1 MISIRCIELEDLPII
16 QKWRN
21 EESLRKFFREYRDF
35 SITQKKDW
43 YHKILNDNRFEMY
56 AIVEDGKVND
66 NSYCYPAGN
75 RIVGVCGLTNIDWV
89 NRHCDL
95 HFYIGENF
103 KWIDEE
109 YAPQAIKIILK
120 KAFHTFNMN
129 KVWVEIYEIDKKKL
143 DFFKNLNFKVDAE
156 LREHYFYEGE
166 YHSSFIL
173 SLLKNDYD
181 VRKL

>member
-21 EESLRKFFREYRDF
+21 EESLRKSFREYRDF

-56 AIVEDGKVND
+56 VIVDDDK
-66 NSYCYPAGN
+66 NSL
-75 RIVGVCGLTNIDWV
+75 VGVCGLTYIDWV

-95 HFYIGENF
+95 HFYIGEGF
-103 KWIDEE
+103 KWIDDK
-109 YAPQAIKIILK
+109 YAPEAIKIILK

-173 SLLKNDYD
+173 SLLKSDYD
-181 VRKL
+181 VGTLQ

>member
-75 RIVGVCGLTNIDWV
+75 RIVGVCGLT
-89 NRHCDL
+89 
-95 HFYIGENF
+95 
-103 KWIDEE
+103 
-109 YAPQAIKIILK
+109 
-120 KAFHTFNMN
+120 
-129 KVWVEIYEIDKKKL
+129 
-143 DFFKNLNFKVDAE
+143 
-156 LREHYFYEGE
+156 
-166 YHSSFIL
+166 
-173 SLLKNDYD
+173 
-181 VRKL
+181 

>member
-43 YHKILNDNRFEMY
+43 YHKALNDNRFEMY
-56 AIVEDGKVND
+56 VIVDDDKG
-66 NSYCYPAGN
+66 SL
-75 RIVGVCGLTNIDWV
+75 VGVCGLTYIEWV

>member
-1 MISIRCIELEDLPII
+1 MT
-16 QKWRN
+16 
-21 EESLRKFFREYRDF
+21 Y
-35 SITQKKDW
+35 
-43 YHKILNDNRFEMY
+43 
-56 AIVEDGKVND
+56 
-66 NSYCYPAGN
+66 
-75 RIVGVCGLTNIDWV
+75 IDWV

>member
-21 EESLRKFFREYRDF
+21 KESLRKFFREYRDF

-43 YHKILNDNRFEMY
+43 YHKTLNDSRFEMY
-56 AIVEDGKVND
+56 VIVDDDK
-66 NSYCYPAGN
+66 SSL
-75 RIVGVCGLTNIDWV
+75 VGVCGLTYIDWV

-95 HFYIGENF
+95 HFYIGEGF
-103 KWIDEE
+103 KWIDDK
-109 YAPQAIKIILK
+109 YAPEAIKIILK

-156 LREHYFYEGE
+156 LREHYFYEGK

-181 VRKL
+181 VRTL